1 MKYQSATNN
10 FPFFQNENERHLCQE
25 NDRHMDRISKML
37 LITCLAFRT
46 KTEVIYV
53 KKREEKRIEITNGV
67 E

>member
-1 MKYQSATNN
+1 MKMQSVTNN
-10 FPFFQNENERHLCQE
+10 FPFFQNENKRHLCQQ

-37 LITCLAFRT
+37 SLTCPASRT

-53 KKREEKRIEITNGV
+53 KKMEEKRIEIANGV